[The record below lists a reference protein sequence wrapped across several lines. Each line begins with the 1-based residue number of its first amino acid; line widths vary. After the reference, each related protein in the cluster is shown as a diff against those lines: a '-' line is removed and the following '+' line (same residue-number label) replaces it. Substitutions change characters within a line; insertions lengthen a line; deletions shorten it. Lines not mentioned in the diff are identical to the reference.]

1 MRNGELEGIETT
13 LLIPA
18 VQHREAA
25 IRDKGVLALGQY
37 CLLDKDVATRYLVL
51 FLQAVRNDMEA
62 IQHTAVKVRPFLPP
76 LRLTSGLARRP

>member
-62 IQHTAVKVRPFLPP
+62 IQHPAVKVRPFLPP
-76 LRLTSGLARRP
+76 RLWPCESGLE